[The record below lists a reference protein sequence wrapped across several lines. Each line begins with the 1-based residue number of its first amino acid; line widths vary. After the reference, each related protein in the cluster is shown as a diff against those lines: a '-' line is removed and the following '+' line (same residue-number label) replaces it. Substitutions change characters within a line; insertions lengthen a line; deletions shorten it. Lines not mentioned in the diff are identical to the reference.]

1 MMKRKAL
8 FYCQSLLGTG
18 HFIRSR
24 EIVRSMQEF
33 DTCFVYGGEHG
44 PGFHMPAGVRIVSLP
59 AVKSDESFQH
69 LYTVDAGRNL
79 ADVMRERKE
88 RLLAVFDQYQPDLLI
103 VELFPFGRK
112 KFSDELLSL
121 LAYARASRPEMKIV
135 CSLRDI
141 LVRKPNQA
149 AHEAEVRERL
159 RRYFDMVMIHSD
171 PEWQRL
177 EETFASVSEI
187 ACPIEYT
194 GYVVR
199 EIPRSAPAPRDP
211 APLILVS
218 IGGGRVGH
226 ELIGSAV
233 AATEYLQSDFHMHIV
248 GGPLFPPEAM
258 HRLQQQTAAC
268 DRISVEGYTTKFPA
282 WLAEARLSISL
293 AGYNTCL
300 EILASG
306 TQALLYP
313 FRESG
318 NDEQERRA
326 RKFAEAGMVRFL
338 NPEDLAPVRLAEQID
353 RHLTLPPEPPRR
365 TIDMK
370 GAKRTAD
377 LLRALF

>member
-1 MMKRKAL
+1 MKRKAL

-24 EIVRSMQEF
+24 EIVRAMQGFEI
-33 DTCFVYGGEHG
+33 CFVYGGEHG
-44 PGFHMPAGVRIVSLP
+44 PGFNMPPDVQIISLP

-69 LYTVDAGRNL
+69 LYTVEEGRDL
-79 ADVMRERKE
+79 AEVMRERKA
-88 RLLAVFDQYQPDLLI
+88 RLLATFDQYQPDLLVI
-103 VELFPFGRK
+103 ELFPFGRK
-112 KFSDELLSL
+112 KFSDELLTL
-121 LAYARASRPEMKIV
+121 LSHARSSRKDLKIV

-141 LVRKPNQA
+141 LVQKPNPVT
-149 AHEAEVRERL
+149 HETEVRERL
-159 RRYFDMVMIHSD
+159 RRYFDLVLIHSD

-177 EETFASVSEI
+177 DDTFASVGEI

-199 EIPRSAPAPRDP
+199 EIPRKETISAEQAPM
-211 APLILVS
+211 ILVS

-226 ELIGSAV
+226 ELIESAV
-233 AATEYLQSDFHMHIV
+233 AATEHLQRDFRMHII
-248 GGPLFPPEAM
+248 GGPLFPAEAM
-258 HRLQQQTAAC
+258 KRLQQRTAAC

-282 WLAEARLSISL
+282 LLAEARLSISL

-306 TQALLYP
+306 TRALLYP

-326 RKFAEAGMVRFL
+326 RKFAEAGLVHFL
-338 NPEDLAPVRLAEQID
+338 DPGDLDPLRMAAQIE
-353 RHLTLPPEPPRR
+353 RHLTHSFAPPKR
-365 TIDMK
+365 TIDMN
-370 GAKRTAD
+370 GAERTAR
-377 LLRALF
+377 LLRDLF